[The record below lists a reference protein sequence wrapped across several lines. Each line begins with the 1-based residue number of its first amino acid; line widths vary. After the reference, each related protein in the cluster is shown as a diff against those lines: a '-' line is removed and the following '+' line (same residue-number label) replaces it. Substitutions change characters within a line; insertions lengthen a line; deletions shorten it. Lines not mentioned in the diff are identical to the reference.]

1 MEGGRV
7 GGTAEGKRRRGT
19 SVRPLYRT
27 VPVRQAAP
35 GMTGRPPRGR
45 GDEEKKGHGAQGD
58 TETRRHGDTVLAW
71 SKPSGRAACRP
82 VVLGPSR
89 KARSSRECRGFSRGS
104 LPAPSE
110 SNAIAGAGRRAEPTS
125 EQARARATWGLSE
138 KTPGPPHGACQQ
150 KTVVPCDRDPEGSRD
165 LHRARAGGPVRLCA
179 PESRLGGTAW

>member
-35 GMTGRPPRGR
+35 GMTGRP
-45 GDEEKKGHGAQGD
+45 
-58 TETRRHGDTVLAW
+58 
-71 SKPSGRAACRP
+71 PSGRAACRP